1 MNAILF
7 VCHGSRVESSCIE
20 AINFIDSCK
29 SELQHIPIIES
40 CFLEL
45 ASPTIEE
52 GFRRCVEQGATHIG
66 VVPFLLLTAAHA
78 LHDIPEELS
87 EVQAAYPDV
96 SVSYGQ
102 PIGVSPKVSQI
113 LVDKVTETKVSL
125 EDAQVIIVGRGSS
138 MVEVREQLNS
148 IVDGTKESIPHPSI
162 CYLTACTPS
171 FEDSLDEAL
180 HSDCSTVI
188 IVPYLIFTGILT
200 RTIEKTIDTLN
211 VMRKKVIVT
220 EPLGTHRNL
229 KEALLDRVAEVI

>member
-1 MNAILF
+1 MKAVLF

-20 AINFIDSCK
+20 AIDFIDSCK

-45 ASPTIEE
+45 SSPTIEE

-66 VVPFLLLTAAHA
+66 VVPFLLLTAVHA

-87 EVQAAYPDV
+87 KVQDAYPHV

-102 PIGVSPKVSQI
+102 PIGVSPKMSQI
-113 LVDKVTETKVSL
+113 LVDKVTDTKADL

-148 IVDGTKESIPHPSI
+148 IVDGAKEVIPHPSI

-180 HSDCSTVI
+180 HADCSTI
-188 IVPYLIFTGILT
+188 IVVPYLVFSGILT
-200 RTIEKTIDTLN
+200 RTIEKTINTLN
-211 VMRKKVIVT
+211 VEQKKVIVT
-220 EPLGTHRNL
+220 EPLCTHHLL
-229 KEALLDRVAEVI
+229 KEALLHRVSEVI